1 MEFFKNFFKKK
12 EIPDKNNL
20 LSLSDV
26 ANLLNISKR
35 RLYYWIRIGL
45 LVPYMIVKD
54 KRSGKKGYFFSSR
67 DIFELRILL
76 KFVDNLDYNFPEFR
90 KIFDIWHR
98 ISKSGIFSEKEREEA
113 LICTEK
119 DNYFVIISNEK
130 IIKFK
135 LLKKNDRKAKD
146 IDFEQ

>member
-1 MEFFKNFFKKK
+1 VEFFKNFFKKK

-90 KIFDIWHR
+90 KIFDI
-98 ISKSGIFSEKEREEA
+98 
-113 LICTEK
+113 
-119 DNYFVIISNEK
+119 
-130 IIKFK
+130 
-135 LLKKNDRKAKD
+135 
-146 IDFEQ
+146 